1 MNEYN
6 GKTKKL
12 ISNVNISTSGSPPKS
27 DQLLAWKDV
36 NSFSHFGIAQQYL
49 HKVINQY

>member
-1 MNEYN
+1 MNTVQKSC
-6 GKTKKL
+6 GQ
-12 ISNVNISTSGSPPKS
+12 NVNISTSGSPPKS
-27 DQLLAWKDV
+27 DQLLARKDV